1 MKRRY
6 RITPE
11 GQGQQPTDAELARYR
26 DPKRLIYNYTNAVQ
40 RPKRP
45 LYRDPKA
52 FLFLVL
58 IVLFAIY
65 ISERLEHRKQDLP
78 VDPAEQEAVQPSQD

>member
-1 MKRRY
+1 MKRQY

-11 GQGQQPTDAELARYR
+11 GQPLPTDAEIARYR
-26 DPKRLIYNYTNAVQ
+26 DPKRLIYNYTKAVQ

-52 FLFLVL
+52 FIFLLL
-58 IVLFAIY
+58 IVLLAY
-65 ISERLEHRKQDLP
+65 LISEERQKRAAPTITPTQQGATDR
-78 VDPAEQEAVQPSQD
+78 

>member
-1 MKRRY
+1 MKRIY

-11 GQGQQPTDAELARYR
+11 GAGQQPSDAEIARYR
-26 DPKRLIYNYTNAVQ
+26 DPKRLIYNYTKAVQ
-40 RPKRP
+40 RPERP

-52 FLFLVL
+52 FLVLLL

-65 ISERLEHRKQDLP
+65 ISERSGDRDHRP
-78 VDPAEQEAVQPSQD
+78 SEDPAQRSVPSSKSE

>member
-11 GQGQQPTDAELARYR
+11 GAGQEPTDAEIARYR
-26 DPKRLIYNYTNAVQ
+26 DPKRLIYNYTKAVQ

-45 LYRDPKA
+45 LYKDPKA
-52 FLFLVL
+52 FLLLVL
-58 IVLFAIY
+58 IVLFAIFM
-65 ISERLEHRKQDLP
+65 SELAEDRQ
-78 VDPAEQEAVQPSQD
+78 PAEPSGGTEGAPPPR

>member
-1 MKRRY
+1 MKRQY

-11 GQGQQPTDAELARYR
+11 GQPLPTDAEIARYR
-26 DPKRLIYNYTNAVQ
+26 DPKRLIYNYTKAVQ

-52 FLFLVL
+52 FIFLLL
-58 IVLFAIY
+58 IVLLAY
-65 ISERLEHRKQDLP
+65 LISEERQKRAAPTITPTQQGAMDR
-78 VDPAEQEAVQPSQD
+78 